1 MNLWVFLV
9 VIGGSAILSLGSVA
23 ASIRIAHRVGAVDRP
38 DSERKTQE
46 RPIPKLGGVA
56 VALTLLIVVVAALV
70 ILDRKSD
77 IPLAL
82 SVLGPA
88 LGVAMLGY
96 IDDIRDINPWVRLG
110 SEAALALI
118 SWFAGTQVNVFGIAI
133 LDAAIMVIWIVA
145 IINGLNLLDNA
156 DGLAGSTVLVSSTG
170 AGLIAV
176 INGQNIIS
184 LMAFSIAGIAI
195 GFLWHNW
202 YPARVYLGD
211 SGAYF
216 LGFLMAVLAIRL
228 RPEDSPQSVA
238 ILIAILLLLLPL
250 IDTTYVVI
258 SRLRRG
264 VHPFTAGRD
273 HLSHVLQAR
282 GASVPGSVAA
292 LIGVSIIGSIA
303 AVILA
308 LFFKK

>member
-1 MNLWVFLV
+1 MNLWVFVV

-38 DSERKTQE
+38 DSERKIQE

-56 VALTLLIVVVAALV
+56 VALTLLIVVVAALW
-70 ILDRKSD
+70 ILDRESD

-82 SVLGPA
+82 GVLGPA
-88 LGVAMLGY
+88 LGVAILGY
-96 IDDIRDINPWVRLG
+96 VDDIREINPWVRLG
-110 SEAALALI
+110 SQAALALI
-118 SWFAGTQVNVFGIAI
+118 AWFAGTQVNVFGIAA

-145 IINGLNLLDNA
+145 IINGLNLLDNS
-156 DGLAGSTVLVSSTG
+156 DGLAGSTVLVSSIG
-170 AGLIAV
+170 AGVIAV

-184 LMAFSIAGIAI
+184 LMAFSITGIAI

-202 YPARVYLGD
+202 YPARVYMGD

-216 LGFLMAVLAIRL
+216 LGFLLAVLAIRL
-228 RPEDSPQSVA
+228 RPVDSPQA
-238 ILIAILLLLLPL
+238 IGVLIAILLLLLPL
-250 IDTTYVVI
+250 VDTSYVVI

-273 HLSHVLQAR
+273 HLSHVLQNR
-282 GASVPGSVAA
+282 GASVPASVLA
-292 LIGVSIIGSIA
+292 LMGLLVASSAA
-303 AVILA
+303 AVVLA
-308 LFFKK
+308 LVTR

>member
-1 MNLWVFLV
+1 VNLWVFVV

-77 IPLAL
+77 IPIAL

-88 LGVAMLGY
+88 LGVAILGY
-96 IDDIRDINPWVRLG
+96 IDDIRNINPWVRLG

-118 SWFAGTQVNVFGIAI
+118 AWFAGTQVNVFGIAV

-145 IINGLNLLDNA
+145 IINGLNLLDNS
-156 DGLAGSTVLVSSTG
+156 DGLAGSTVLVSSIG

-184 LMAFSIAGIAI
+184 LMAFSISGIAI

-228 RPEDSPQSVA
+228 RPEDSPQSVG

-250 IDTTYVVI
+250 VDTTYVVV

-273 HLSHVLQAR
+273 HLSHKLQTR
-282 GASVPGSVAA
+282 GVSVPGSVGV
-292 LIGVSIIGSIA
+292 LIGLSIVGSIA

-308 LFFKK
+308 SFFEK

>member
-1 MNLWVFLV
+1 MNLWVFVV

-23 ASIRIAHRVGAVDRP
+23 ASIHIAHRFGAVDQP

-46 RPIPKLGGVA
+46 RPIPNLGGVA

-70 ILDRKSD
+70 ILERKSD

-88 LGVAMLGY
+88 LGVAILGY
-96 IDDIRDINPWVRLG
+96 IDDIRNINPWVRLG
-110 SEAALALI
+110 SESALALI
-118 SWFAGTQVNVFGIAI
+118 AWFAGTQVNVFGIAV
-133 LDAAIMVIWIVA
+133 LDAAIVVIWIVA
-145 IINGLNLLDNA
+145 IINGLNLLDNS
-156 DGLAGSTVLVSSTG
+156 DGLAGSTVLVSSIG

-176 INGQNIIS
+176 INDQNIIS
-184 LMAFSIAGIAI
+184 LMAFSISGIAI

-216 LGFLMAVLAIRL
+216 LGFLLAVLAVRL
-228 RPEDSPQSVA
+228 RPEDSPQSVG

-250 IDTTYVVI
+250 VDTTYVVI
-258 SRLRRG
+258 SRLRHG

-273 HLSHVLQAR
+273 HLSHKLQTR
-282 GASVPGSVAA
+282 GVSVPGSVGV
-292 LIGVSIIGSIA
+292 LIGLSIIASIA

-308 LFFKK
+308 SFFEK

>member
-38 DSERKTQE
+38 DSERKIQE

-56 VALTLLIVVVAALV
+56 VALTLLIVVVAALW
-70 ILDRKSD
+70 ILDRESD

-82 SVLGPA
+82 GVLGPA
-88 LGVAMLGY
+88 LGVAILGY
-96 IDDIRDINPWVRLG
+96 VDDIREINPWVRLG
-110 SEAALALI
+110 SQAALALI
-118 SWFAGTQVNVFGIAI
+118 AWFAGTQVNVFGIAAI
-133 LDAAIMVIWIVA
+133 DAAIMVIWIVA
-145 IINGLNLLDNA
+145 IINGLNLLDNS
-156 DGLAGSTVLVSSTG
+156 DGLAGSTVLVSSIG
-170 AGLIAV
+170 AGVIAV

-184 LMAFSIAGIAI
+184 LMAFSITGIAI

-202 YPARVYLGD
+202 YPARVYMGD

-216 LGFLMAVLAIRL
+216 LGFLLAVLAIRL
-228 RPEDSPQSVA
+228 RPVDSPQA
-238 ILIAILLLLLPL
+238 IGILIAILLLLLPL
-250 IDTTYVVI
+250 VDTSYVVI

-273 HLSHVLQAR
+273 HLSHVLQNR
-282 GASVPGSVAA
+282 GASVPASVLA
-292 LIGVSIIGSIA
+292 LMGLLVASSSA
-303 AVILA
+303 AVVLA
-308 LFFKK
+308 VLTR

>member
-1 MNLWVFLV
+1 MNLWVFVV

-38 DSERKTQE
+38 DSERKIQE

-56 VALTLLIVVVAALV
+56 VALTLLIVVVAALA
-70 ILDRKSD
+70 ILDRESD

-88 LGVAMLGY
+88 LGVAILGY
-96 IDDIRDINPWVRLG
+96 VDDIREINPWVRLG
-110 SEAALALI
+110 SQAALALI
-118 SWFAGTQVNVFGIAI
+118 AWFAGTQVNVFGNAA

-145 IINGLNLLDNA
+145 IINGLNLLDNS
-156 DGLAGSTVLVSSTG
+156 DGLAGSTVLVSSIG
-170 AGLIAV
+170 AGVIAV
-176 INGQNIIS
+176 INSQNIIS
-184 LMAFSIAGIAI
+184 LMAFSITGIAI

-202 YPARVYLGD
+202 YPARVYMGD

-216 LGFLMAVLAIRL
+216 LGFLLAVLAIRL
-228 RPEDSPQSVA
+228 RPADSPQSVGVA
-238 ILIAILLLLLPL
+238 IAILLLLLPL
-250 IDTTYVVI
+250 VDTTFVVI

-273 HLSHVLQAR
+273 HLSHVLQNR
-282 GASVPGSVAA
+282 GASVPVSVLA
-292 LIGVSIIGSIA
+292 LMGLLVASSAA
-303 AVILA
+303 AVVLA
-308 LFFKK
+308 LLTR

>member
-1 MNLWVFLV
+1 VNLWVFVV

-23 ASIRIAHRVGAVDRP
+23 ASIHIAHRFGAVDQP

-46 RPIPKLGGVA
+46 RPIPNLGGVA
-56 VALTLLIVVVAALV
+56 VALTLLIVVVAALM
-70 ILDRKSD
+70 ILERKSD

-88 LGVAMLGY
+88 LGVAILGY
-96 IDDIRDINPWVRLG
+96 IDDIRNINPWVRLG

-118 SWFAGTQVNVFGIAI
+118 AWFAGTQVNVFGIAV
-133 LDAAIMVIWIVA
+133 LDAAIVVIWIVA
-145 IINGLNLLDNA
+145 IINGLNLLDNS
-156 DGLAGSTVLVSSTG
+156 DGLAGSTVLVSSIG

-176 INGQNIIS
+176 INDQNIIS
-184 LMAFSIAGIAI
+184 LMAFSISGIAI

-216 LGFLMAVLAIRL
+216 LGFLLAVLAVRL
-228 RPEDSPQSVA
+228 RPEDSPQSVG

-250 IDTTYVVI
+250 VDTTYVVI
-258 SRLRRG
+258 SRLRHG

-273 HLSHVLQAR
+273 HLSHKLQTR
-282 GASVPGSVAA
+282 GVSVPGSVGV
-292 LIGVSIIGSIA
+292 LIGLSIIASIA

-308 LFFKK
+308 SFFEK

>member
-1 MNLWVFLV
+1 MNLWVF
-9 VIGGSAILSLGSVA
+9 VIVIVGSTILSLGSVA
-23 ASIRIAHRVGAVDRP
+23 ASIHIAHRVGAVDRP
-38 DSERKTQE
+38 DLGRKTQE

-56 VALTLLIVVVAALV
+56 VALTLLIVVVAALL
-70 ILDRKSD
+70 ILNRESD

-88 LGVAMLGY
+88 LGVAILGY
-96 IDDIRDINPWVRLG
+96 IDDIREINPWVRLG
-110 SEAALALI
+110 SQAALTLI
-118 SWFAGTQVNVFGIAI
+118 AWFAGTQVNVFGIAA
-133 LDAAIMVIWIVA
+133 LDAAIMVIGVVA
-145 IINGLNLLDNA
+145 IINGLNLLDNS
-156 DGLAGSTVLVSSTG
+156 DGLAGSTVLVSSIG

-176 INGQNIIS
+176 INDQNIIS
-184 LMAFSIAGIAI
+184 LMAFSISGIAI

-228 RPEDSPQSVA
+228 RPEDSPQA
-238 ILIAILLLLLPL
+238 AGILIAVLLLLLPL

-258 SRLRRG
+258 SRLHRG

-282 GASVPGSVAA
+282 GASVPGSVTV
-292 LIGVSIIGSIA
+292 LIGLSIVGSIA

-308 LFFKK
+308 IILR

>member
-1 MNLWVFLV
+1 VNLWVFVV

-38 DSERKTQE
+38 DSERKIQE

-56 VALTLLIVVVAALV
+56 VALTLLIVVVAALW
-70 ILDRKSD
+70 ILDRESD

-82 SVLGPA
+82 GVLGPA
-88 LGVAMLGY
+88 LGVAILGY
-96 IDDIRDINPWVRLG
+96 VDDIREINPWVRLG
-110 SEAALALI
+110 SQAALALI
-118 SWFAGTQVNVFGIAI
+118 AWFAGTQVNVFGIAA

-145 IINGLNLLDNA
+145 IINGLNLLDNS
-156 DGLAGSTVLVSSTG
+156 DGLAGSTVLVSSIG
-170 AGLIAV
+170 AGVIAV

-184 LMAFSIAGIAI
+184 LMAFSITGIAI

-202 YPARVYLGD
+202 YPARVYMGD

-216 LGFLMAVLAIRL
+216 LGFLLAVLAIRL
-228 RPEDSPQSVA
+228 RPVDSPQA
-238 ILIAILLLLLPL
+238 IGVLIAILLLLLPL
-250 IDTTYVVI
+250 VDTSYVVI

-273 HLSHVLQAR
+273 HLSHVLQNR
-282 GASVPGSVAA
+282 GASVPASVLA
-292 LIGVSIIGSIA
+292 LMGLLVASSAA
-303 AVILA
+303 AVVLA
-308 LFFKK
+308 VLTR

>member
-38 DSERKTQE
+38 DSERKIQE

-56 VALTLLIVVVAALV
+56 VALTLLIVVVAALW
-70 ILDRKSD
+70 ILDRESD

-82 SVLGPA
+82 GVLGPA
-88 LGVAMLGY
+88 LGVAILGY
-96 IDDIRDINPWVRLG
+96 VDDIREINPWVRLG
-110 SEAALALI
+110 SQAGLALI
-118 SWFAGTQVNVFGIAI
+118 AWFAGTQVNVFGIAA

-145 IINGLNLLDNA
+145 IINGLNLLDNS
-156 DGLAGSTVLVSSTG
+156 DGLAGSTVLVSSIG
-170 AGLIAV
+170 AGVIAV

-184 LMAFSIAGIAI
+184 LMAFSITGIAI

-202 YPARVYLGD
+202 YPARVYMGD

-216 LGFLMAVLAIRL
+216 LGFLLAVLAIRL
-228 RPEDSPQSVA
+228 RPVDSPQA
-238 ILIAILLLLLPL
+238 IGILIAILLLLLPL
-250 IDTTYVVI
+250 VDTSYVVI
-258 SRLRRG
+258 SRLHRG

-273 HLSHVLQAR
+273 HLSHVLQNR
-282 GASVPGSVAA
+282 GASVPASVLA
-292 LIGVSIIGSIA
+292 LMGLLVASSAA
-303 AVILA
+303 AVVLA
-308 LFFKK
+308 LVTR